1 MSRFAVLLPCYNER
15 LTIRKV
21 IADFRRALPEAVVYV
36 YDNNST
42 DDSAALAEGAGA
54 VVRKVTR
61 QGKGNVLRRM
71 FQEIEADVY
80 VLADSDDTYPADEVE
95 NMIRP
100 VVAGEADMVCGD
112 RRSSTYRTENKRLG
126 HGFGNGLVC
135 GLVKFIWRREVKD
148 VMTGYRAFSR
158 RFVKTCP
165 ILSGG
170 FEIETEIT
178 LHALDKRLNVVE
190 IPIRYR
196 DRPVGS
202 FSKLRTVS
210 DGLRVLKTVFD
221 LFRFYRP
228 LLFFSLAG
236 LLLALTGIGFAAPV
250 FCEYFMTGLVPR
262 YPTLIFACFL
272 FTAALLSFGVGLI
285 LDAVKKQADQ
295 AFELNVLAISSG
307 TAPAKP

>member
-1 MSRFAVLLPCYNER
+1 VSSIAILLPCFNER
-15 LTIRKV
+15 QTVEKV
-21 IADFRRALPEAVVYV
+21 VADFKRELPEAVVYV

-42 DDSAALAEGAGA
+42 DDSAVLAERAGA
-54 VVRKVTR
+54 VVRNVPQ

-71 FQEIEADVY
+71 FREIEADVY
-80 VLADSDDTYPADEVE
+80 VMVDSDDTYPADEVGGL
-95 NMIRP
+95 IRP
-100 VVAGEADMVCGD
+100 VVTGEADMVCGD
-112 RRSSTYRTENKRLG
+112 RLSSTYRTENKRLG

-135 GLVKFIWRREVKD
+135 GLVKFIWGKEVKD

-196 DRPVGS
+196 DRPAGS

-228 LLFFSLAG
+228 LAFFSLAG
-236 LLLALTGIGFAAPV
+236 LLLALTGIGFAVPV
-250 FCEYFMTGLVPR
+250 FCEYFETGLVLR

-272 FTAALLSFGVGLI
+272 LTAALLSFGIGLI

-295 AFELNVLAISSG
+295 AFELNALASG
-307 TAPAKP
+307 

>member
-1 MSRFAVLLPCYNER
+1 VSSIAILLPCFNER
-15 LTIRKV
+15 QTVEKV
-21 IADFRRALPEAVVYV
+21 VADFKRELPEAVVYV

-42 DDSAALAEGAGA
+42 DDSAVLAERAGA
-54 VVRKVTR
+54 VVRNVPQ

-71 FQEIEADVY
+71 FREIEADVY
-80 VLADSDDTYPADEVE
+80 VMVDSDDTYPADEVGGL
-95 NMIRP
+95 IRP
-100 VVAGEADMVCGD
+100 VVTGEADMVCGD
-112 RRSSTYRTENKRLG
+112 RLSSTYRTENKRLG

-135 GLVKFIWRREVKD
+135 GLVKFIWGKEVKD

-196 DRPVGS
+196 DRPAGS
-202 FSKLRTVS
+202 FSKLRTES

-228 LLFFSLAG
+228 LAFFSLAG
-236 LLLALTGIGFAAPV
+236 LLLALTGIGFAVPV
-250 FCEYFMTGLVPR
+250 FCEYFETGLVLR

-272 FTAALLSFGVGLI
+272 LTAALLSFGIGLI

-295 AFELNVLAISSG
+295 AFELNALASG
-307 TAPAKP
+307 